1 MPRPP
6 LAASNLLAALA
17 IALAAFA
24 IAAGL
29 RHAGLLDRVDLTVND
44 ALVQA
49 TTSPAPGEAFFVIL
63 EHEEDLP
70 RYGFPLPDD
79 ALATLLE
86 KILAAEPAAIAVDK
100 YRDRPVPPGSNR
112 LDALL
117 ARNDRI
123 YWVAKF
129 GTVGGEAVDAPAAI
143 DKRFVGCGDVV
154 DDRDGAV
161 RRALVYMVDGS
172 RVCEALAFQL
182 ARHAAVKRGVIPQ
195 FTKTEPPDLIL
206 GKTRMRAIDPGD
218 GPYVDAD
225 TAGFQVAIPSA
236 AGLPPI
242 DTARLEDL
250 MEGRVDPSRMRGKV
264 VLFGSIAPSLR
275 DFFDIPDSRE
285 LGGHRKIAG
294 VQVHALI
301 AAHLLAASE
310 ATTPKVSLARPRAT
324 LVITALLAL
333 LMAFLACSRKRSA
346 VVWAWGAVILTTY
359 AAATL
364 WRASLGVLFAP
375 TAPALAAALAL
386 STGIARTA
394 WLESRERA
402 ELMDIFSRHVS
413 SEVADALWEKRS
425 ALIRQGVFVPRA
437 ITATVMFLDIR
448 GFTTV
453 FEQLPADRAVP
464 WLNRGLA
471 AMTEAIMRH
480 NGVVARFIGD
490 SIMAVFGA
498 PVPRVTDAEI
508 ATDAHNAVRAALALG
523 PVLERLNAE
532 FSAQSLPPMRIRV
545 GVNTGTM
552 TQCSVGTDRRM
563 EFTMLGD
570 AVNTASRL
578 ESYAM
583 PDDGANVRI
592 LIGPRTME
600 IAGARFRTR
609 EVGSILLKG
618 KETPIMLFQVLG
630 TP

>member
-1 MPRPP
+1 MPRPTI
-6 LAASNLLAALA
+6 AVTDLLAALA

-29 RHAGLLDRVDLTVND
+29 RQAGMLDRVDLAVND

-49 TTSPAPGEAFFVIL
+49 TTQAAPGDAFFVIL

-70 RYGFPLPDD
+70 RYGFPLSDD

-86 KILAAEPAAIAVDK
+86 KISAAQPAAIAIDK
-100 YRDRPVPPGSNR
+100 YRDRPVPPGTER
-112 LDALL
+112 LQGLL
-117 ARNDRI
+117 EKNDRI
-123 YWVAKF
+123 FWVAKF
-129 GTVGGEAVDAPAAI
+129 GTEAGQAVDAPAALA
-143 DKRFVGCGDVV
+143 KRFVGCGDLV
-154 DDRDGAV
+154 DDPDGAV
-161 RRALVYMVDGS
+161 RRALIYMDDGD
-172 RVCEALAFQL
+172 RVCYALAWQL
-182 ARHAAVKRGVIPQ
+182 ARHVAAQRGIRSE
-195 FTKTEPPDLIL
+195 FTKTQPPELVF
-206 GKTRMRAIDPGD
+206 GKARLRAIDPGD

-236 AGLPPI
+236 AGLPRI
-242 DTARLEDL
+242 ETVGLADV
-250 MEGRVDPSRMRGKV
+250 MEGRVDAARMKNRI

-275 DFFDIPDSRE
+275 DFFDIPDASE

-301 AAHLLAASE
+301 ASHLLAAS
-310 ATTPKVSLARPRAT
+310 AGTAAKLTLARPRTT
-324 LVITALLAL
+324 LEITGALAL
-333 LMAFLACSRKRSA
+333 LMAIVACSRRRS
-346 VVWAWGAVILTTY
+346 VLVWAWGAAILALY
-359 AAATL
+359 AAAAF
-364 WRASLGVLFAP
+364 WRAGSGALFAP
-375 TAPALAAALAL
+375 TAPALAMALAL

-402 ELMDIFSRHVS
+402 QLMDIFSRHVS
-413 SEVADALWEKRS
+413 SEVADAVWEKR
-425 ALIRQGVFVPRA
+425 ATLIQGGVFVPRPLV
-437 ITATVMFLDIR
+437 ATVMFVDIR

-453 FEQLPADRAVP
+453 FEQLPAERAVP

-471 AMTEAIMRH
+471 AMTEAVMRH

-498 PVPRVTDAEI
+498 PVPRANEAEI

-523 PVLERLNAE
+523 EALDKLNAE
-532 FSAQSLPPMRIRV
+532 FSAESLPPMRVRV
-545 GVNTGTM
+545 GINTGTM
-552 TQCSVGTDRRM
+552 TQCSVGTRRRM

-578 ESYAM
+578 ESFAM
-583 PDDGANVRI
+583 PDDGATVRI

-618 KETPIMLFQVLG
+618 KETPVMLYQVLG